1 MKRAHSN
8 YSSEKS
14 ERLEA
19 RLSLQQKQL
28 FQHAADLTGRTFT
41 DFIISA
47 LQEAA
52 SKVIR
57 EHEVI
62 GLTAKESKRFADTLL
77 NPPKPNT
84 ALKKAAKR
92 HQNFIQDKNE

>member
-1 MKRAHSN
+1 MKSQSSN

-19 RLSLQQKQL
+19 RLSRRQKAV
-28 FQHAADLTGRTFT
+28 FQHAADLTGRSFT

-52 SKVIR
+52 NKVIR

-62 GLTAKESKRFADTLL
+62 SLTAQESKKFADVLL
-77 NPPKPNT
+77 NPPKPNA

-92 HQNFIQDKNE
+92 HQNFLDEKS